1 MNIGEV
7 AERSGLPP
15 KTIRYYEDIGL
26 ICPQR
31 SENGYRAFRETDL
44 HKLAFLG
51 RARALGFSIE
61 DCRTLLGLYEDE
73 TRESAQVKAIAA
85 EHLSAIDGKIAQL
98 QAMRE
103 TLFLVYVEG
112 YTYAEAA
119 AALDIPVGTVMSRLA
134 SGRKRLNAVLKEKAD
149 P

>member
-15 KTIRYYEDIGL
+15 KTIRYYEEIGL
-26 ICPQR
+26 VTPQR
-31 SENGYRAFRETDL
+31 SGNGYRAFRDSDL

-73 TRESAQVKAIAA
+73 ARESAQVKAVAE
-85 EHLSAIDGKIAQL
+85 EHLVASCHGDDRPDCPILSDLAG
-98 QAMRE
+98 
-103 TLFLVYVEG
+103 G
-112 YTYAEAA
+112 AA
-119 AALDIPVGTVMSRLA
+119 
-134 SGRKRLNAVLKEKAD
+134 
-149 P
+149 